1 MQDLMNIQLQLED
14 EMFNGGIRRFEADQ
28 QRQIASGNESE
39 TAWNRRLLSELIA
52 PMAEGIQAYKEEYE
66 GKKGRAPRALAF
78 LQCVENEVAAY
89 ITMKVV
95 MDAKHRCNPASYFY
109 GGS

>member
-1 MQDLMNIQLQLED
+1 MQNLHAIQLQLEE

-28 QRQIASGNESE
+28 QRQIASGNESD

-52 PMAEGIQAYKEEYE
+52 PMAEGIQAYKEAYE

-78 LQCVENEVAAY
+78 IN
-89 ITMKVV
+89 
-95 MDAKHRCNPASYFY
+95 
-109 GGS
+109 